1 MLTNLLPGDPTL
13 SILGEQATLK
23 QRTQT
28 RAEYGLD
35 RPLPVRYVSWLGR
48 AVQGD
53 LGRSL
58 RTGQPV
64 VAILAE
70 RLPVTFELTFL
81 GMLIA
86 ILIGIPAGILA
97 ARFRNGFVDVVVT
110 LAALAGL
117 AIPFF
122 WLGFLLIL
130 LFALELKLLPPSGYV
145 SPIQSVSENLRL
157 MIMPSLTI
165 GIAFSAA
172 LTRQTRASM
181 LRVLSSDYIRTARA
195 KGAPET
201 RLLLKHALRNA
212 LIPVVTVFGL
222 QTGTLLGGAIVT
234 ETVFALP
241 GVGRMMVDGI
251 FQRDFPV
258 IQGAL
263 LVSVVA
269 VLVVNL
275 LTDASYLLIDPR
287 IRTRGRIDA

>member
-1 MLTNLLPGDPTL
+1 VLTNLLPGDPTL